1 MEQDILIPEKTVRH
15 IVDFVKLNISNKNN
29 VIANVTV
36 VQNETDRQNLVNVT
50 VEVNKLL
57 QNEIT
62 GGNITA
68 ANVNGFRK
76 CIRAICAKAL
86 AVSFTDTT
94 DFLD

>member
-15 IVDFVKLNISNKNN
+15 IVEFVRLNIADKNN

-36 VQNETDRQNLVNVT
+36 VVNDADRQNVVNVT
-50 VEVNKLL
+50 IEVNKLL
-57 QNEIT
+57 QDEIT
-62 GGNITA
+62 AGNLTA
-68 ANVNGFRK
+68 ANVNGLRK

-86 AVSFTDTT
+86 NVAYTDTT